1 MTLHKRN
8 YSLCKLLCTARV
20 CLFQQ
25 LCRSGR
31 LNWEKRDVCLSADVF
46 LIELWS
52 NHCSLDIILDLC
64 FSRKAAQGGRKGL
77 LDVLDIQVWVEGNSH
92 VSDFQV
98 SHHAAAM
105 LAIVVEWEL
114 EAEGIF
120 ISARRITG
128 IARLLLLHIW
138 SGEKCL
144 DFVEQLP
151 ALSA

>member
-1 MTLHKRN
+1 
-8 YSLCKLLCTARV
+8 
-20 CLFQQ
+20 
-25 LCRSGR
+25 
-31 LNWEKRDVCLSADVF
+31 
-46 LIELWS
+46 
-52 NHCSLDIILDLC
+52 
-64 FSRKAAQGGRKGL
+64 
-77 LDVLDIQVWVEGNSH
+77 VLDIQVWGEGNSH

-120 ISARRITG
+120 ISARQQRITG

-138 SGEKCL
+138 SGKKCL